1 MKSLTGK
8 PCDIL
13 ALVRERHDQTQL
25 INLGE
30 QWRLRFAGSYEEAE
44 AILQG
49 ASVEVIVSD
58 YRIDDH
64 HSWRDFLKKE
74 PAASTPLVIVVDRNA
89 EEAMWVKV
97 LAEGAFDLLRKPL
110 DRAEVD
116 RALSGA
122 CRTLRQPTVMLTGR
136 TADSGEGS
144 TKEHVGAPNGKRT
157 HASTPLT
164 SNWN

>member
-64 HSWRDFLKKE
+64 HSWRDFLKKKTRSID
-74 PAASTPLVIVVDRNA
+74 AARD
-89 EEAMWVKV
+89 
-97 LAEGAFDLLRKPL
+97 
-110 DRAEVD
+110 
-116 RALSGA
+116 
-122 CRTLRQPTVMLTGR
+122 CR
-136 TADSGEGS
+136 
-144 TKEHVGAPNGKRT
+144 
-157 HASTPLT
+157 
-164 SNWN
+164 